1 MKYWIFHPGSRD
13 AGTGFALL
21 FLRVTVGCAMLFGHG
36 WSKLLGFLDFKDS
49 WPVPSL
55 PLLNHLSPAAS
66 LLATIVAEV
75 LASALIVLG
84 FATRP
89 AALLLAFTMAV
100 AAFQI
105 HAAAPLFMGP
115 DSPISKEPA
124 LLYGIFYVVLLI
136 AGSGRFSCD
145 AQIIEEKRRLF
156 R

>member
-1 MKYWIFHPGSRD
+1 MKYWLFHPGSRD
-13 AGTGFALL
+13 TVTGIALI
-21 FLRVTVGCAMLFGHG
+21 FLRLTIGGAMLFGHG

-49 WPVPSL
+49 WPVPAL

-75 LASALIVLG
+75 LASLLLILG
-84 FATRP
+84 IATRP
-89 AALLLAFTMAV
+89 AALLLAFTMSV

-105 HAAAPLFMGP
+105 HAEAPLFMGP

-124 LLYGIFYVVLLI
+124 LLYGICYVVMLI
-136 AGSGRFSCD
+136 TGGGRFSCD
-145 AQIIEEKRRLF
+145 ALIVEEKRRFF